1 MTKVFALSHFW
12 YEESSTIHFI
22 GPEDVS
28 GKQFQEL
35 CYSLVEQAAINAV
48 AKERKQEYPCSIGWR
63 DVVESMVPL
72 LEKQG
77 YLRLK
82 CEEVAFRGGL
92 INKHLPDHQNPEDYR
107 LSTSAFTTILNFNRE
122 LIKEYK

>member
-1 MTKVFALSHFW
+1 MSKIFALCHFH
-12 YEESSTIHFI
+12 YEESSTVHFL

-28 GKQFQEL
+28 KKQFQEL
-35 CYSLVEQAAINAV
+35 CYSLVEQAAIDAV

-82 CEEVAFRGGL
+82 CDQVAFGGGL
-92 INKHLPDHQNPEDYR
+92 INQSRPTHQNPEDSR
-107 LSTSAFTTILNFNRE
+107 LSTRAFTTILNFNRD